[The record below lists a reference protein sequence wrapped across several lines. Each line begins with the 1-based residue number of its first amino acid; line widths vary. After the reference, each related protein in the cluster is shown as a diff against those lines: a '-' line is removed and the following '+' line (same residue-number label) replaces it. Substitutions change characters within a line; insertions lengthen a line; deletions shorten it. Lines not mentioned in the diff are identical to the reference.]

1 MSRAAIVALVVL
13 AITALAIS
21 AASAS
26 PDPDCREITDQPGE
40 SSTIYGTKGCDVI
53 HALDGDDTVYGRGGV
68 DYIYGGGGEDDLY
81 GQGSKNNILY
91 GARNVLVG
99 GSGND
104 KLHGWNDTR
113 VSDRLYCG
121 DGVDLAWA
129 DHKDVDVGCENG
141 RRRTAQSP
149 GPTNSN

>member
-26 PDPDCREITDQPGE
+26 PDPDCREISDQPGE

-68 DYIYGGGGEDDLY
+68 DYIYGGGGNDDLY
-81 GQGSKNNILY
+81 GQDSKNNIFY

-104 KLHGWNDTR
+104 RLHGWNDLR

-121 DGVDLAWA
+121 DGSDFAW
-129 DHKDVDVGCENG
+129 KDGNDVVSECESS
-141 RRRTAQSP
+141 RVR
-149 GPTNSN
+149 NSGGGSN